1 MQKQVTMPTPMVGHL
16 PAGAAE
22 AATFSILLALSV
34 SHMLNDTMQS
44 LLPALYP
51 MLKTGLGLSY
61 GEVGLITLAF
71 QLTASLLQPV
81 VGIVTDKRPMPYS
94 LAMGMGFTLV
104 GLLLLSVA
112 SSLPMVIGAAATIG
126 LGSSVFHPEASR
138 MARYASGGQHGLAQS
153 LFQVGGNAGSA
164 LGPLLAAF
172 IVMPS
177 GQRSV
182 AWFSLVALLAMVI
195 LGSVGRW
202 YVRGLATRGA
212 KARRAAAGGHGLS
225 PARVR
230 ASIGIL
236 IALMFSKFFY
246 LASISSYFTFY
257 LMHRFGIP
265 VESAQLDLF
274 VFLAAT
280 AVGTFFGG
288 PLGDRIGRKY
298 VIWVSIL
305 GVLPFTL
312 VLPYVGLTW
321 TVVLAVPIGLVLSSA
336 FSAIVVYAQELV
348 PGKIGTISGLFFGF
362 AFGMGGLGAA
372 FLGQLADWTSI
383 ETVYRICAFL
393 PTIGLLTAFL
403 PNMEKQRAA

>member
-1 MQKQVTMPTPMVGHL
+1 MQKQVAATLPASPI

-22 AATFSILLALSV
+22 AAAFTVLLGLSV
-34 SHMLNDTMQS
+34 SHGLNDTMQS

-51 MLKTGLGLSY
+51 MFKAGLGLSY
-61 GEVGLITLAF
+61 SEVGLITFAF
-71 QLTASLLQPV
+71 QLTASLLQPL

-94 LAMGMGFTLV
+94 LAVGMGVTLV
-104 GLLLLSVA
+104 GLVLLSRADSFPVV
-112 SSLPMVIGAAATIG
+112 LIAAAIVG
-126 LGSSVFHPEASR
+126 MGSSIFHPEASR
-138 MARYASGGQHGLAQS
+138 MARYASGGRHGFAQS

-164 LGPLLAAF
+164 LGPLLAAY
-172 IVMPS
+172 IVEPN
-177 GQRSV
+177 GQHSV
-182 AWFSLVALLAMVI
+182 IWFTLIALAGMAI

-202 YVRGLATRGA
+202 Q
-212 KARRAAAGGHGLS
+212 ARRAAARGGRARKAAIGHGLS

-230 ASIGIL
+230 ASIAIL

-257 LMHRFGIP
+257 LIHRFGIG
-265 VESAQLDLF
+265 VQAAQLDLF

-288 PLGDRIGRKY
+288 PIGDRLGRKI

-312 VLPYVGLTW
+312 ALPYVGLTW
-321 TVVLAVPIGLVLSSA
+321 TVLLAVPIGLILSSA
-336 FSAIVVYAQELV
+336 FSTIVVYAQELV
-348 PGKIGTISGLFFGF
+348 PGKVGMISGLFFGL

-372 FLGQLADWTSI
+372 VLGWLADVTSI
-383 ETVYRICAFL
+383 STVYEICAFL
-393 PTIGLLTAFL
+393 PAIGLLTVFL
-403 PNMEKQRAA
+403 PDLERARAAA